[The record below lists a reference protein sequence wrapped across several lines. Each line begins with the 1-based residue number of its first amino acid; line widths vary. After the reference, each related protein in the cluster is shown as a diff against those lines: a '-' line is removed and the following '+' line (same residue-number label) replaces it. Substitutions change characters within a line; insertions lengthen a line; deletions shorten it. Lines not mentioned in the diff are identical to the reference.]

1 MIRRL
6 GLTLLT
12 VASLGALAAPGAG
25 AATTDKQIARA
36 GVLVQTDFPEGWTTS
51 ARAKTPDAVLD
62 AAAARIVSCKPF
74 VAYSKAN
81 KKSPRAKSP
90 NFDHAQ
96 SNVTNAVSVFPSEAK
111 AKATIRMFSD
121 SRMPDCLQKLFNTLY
136 GQQLRKDERTADK
149 VTTVTTSIAE
159 VPDVRVGDEAVAYQ
173 GTVDVGFKDGSTQT
187 IGIGFAATRVGHAL
201 AGYSWTSDAD
211 ISATLQ
217 PAIVKSVSRLHDAQ
231 SAG

>member
-1 MIRRL
+1 VIRRVV
-6 GLTLLT
+6 LTLLT

-25 AATTDKQIARA
+25 AATTDKQIARV
-36 GVLVQTDFPEGWTTS
+36 GVLVQADFPEGWTTS
-51 ARAKTPDAVLD
+51 ARAKTPDAALD

-81 KKSPRAKSP
+81 KANPRAKSP
-90 NFDHAQ
+90 NFDNAQ
-96 SNVTNAVSVFPSEAK
+96 SNVTNAVSVFPSEAR
-111 AKATIRMFSD
+111 AKATIHTFSD

-136 GQQLRKDERTADK
+136 GQQLRKDDRTADQ

-173 GTVDVGFKDGSTQT
+173 GTVDVGFKDGTTRT
-187 IGIGFAATRVGHAL
+187 IGIGFAVTRVGQAL
-201 AGYSWTSDAD
+201 AGYSWTSDTD